1 MSKKVAYGGI
11 LLGVN
16 LVLLLLVNIISI
28 NTLFLM
34 GIASLLIS
42 IIIMEFGPKSG
53 LAFYIGSFILSF
65 IIMNNKAQ
73 WIIYSLT
80 FGIYGLIKY
89 YIERDIPIYIEYIL
103 KLIFANLA
111 IVIVYFLLKSFVYV
125 KLNLFILIGFNIIFL
140 VYDKVYSSFIDY
152 YDRKLRKILKI

>member
-11 LLGVN
+11 LLGIN
-16 LVLLLLVNIISI
+16 LVLLLLINIISI

-42 IIIMEFGPKSG
+42 IIIMEFGPKTG
-53 LAFYIGSFILSF
+53 IAFYIGSLILSF
-65 IIMNNKAQ
+65 IIMTNKAQ
-73 WIIYSLT
+73 WVIYSLT

-103 KLIFANLA
+103 KLLFVNLA
-111 IVIVYFLLKSFVYV
+111 IVIVYFLLKSFIYI
-125 KLNLFILIGFNIIFL
+125 KLNLFILIGLNIIFL
-140 VYDKVYSSFIDY
+140 VYDKVYSSFIEY
-152 YDRKLRKILKI
+152 YNEKLRKILKI

>member
-11 LLGVN
+11 LLGIN
-16 LVLLLLVNIISI
+16 LVLLLLINIISI

-42 IIIMEFGPKSG
+42 IIIMEFGPKAG
-53 LAFYIGSFILSF
+53 ITFYIGSLILSF
-65 IIMNNKAQ
+65 IIMSNKAQ

-103 KLIFANLA
+103 KLLFSNLA
-111 IVIVYFLLKSFVYV
+111 IVIVYFLIKSFIYI
-125 KLNLFILIGFNIIFL
+125 KLNLFILIGLNIIFL

-152 YDRKLRKILKI
+152 YNEKLRKILKI

>member
-11 LLGVN
+11 LLGIN
-16 LVLLLLVNIISI
+16 LVLLLLINIISI

-53 LAFYIGSFILSF
+53 IAFYIGSLILSF
-65 IIMNNKAQ
+65 IIMSNKAQ

-103 KLIFANLA
+103 KLLFSNLA
-111 IVIVYFLLKSFVYV
+111 IVIVYFLIKSFIYI
-125 KLNLFILIGFNIIFL
+125 KLNLFILIGLNIIFL

-152 YDRKLRKILKI
+152 YNEKLRKILKI

>member
-11 LLGVN
+11 LLGIN
-16 LVLLLLVNIISI
+16 LVLLLLINIISI

-42 IIIMEFGPKSG
+42 IIIMEFGPKTG
-53 LAFYIGSFILSF
+53 IAFYIGSLILSF
-65 IIMNNKAQ
+65 IIMTNKAQ
-73 WIIYSLT
+73 WVIYSLT

-103 KLIFANLA
+103 KLLFANLA
-111 IVIVYFLLKSFVYV
+111 IVIVYFLLQSFVYI

-140 VYDKVYSSFIDY
+140 VYDKIYSSFIDY